1 MTAYT
6 IKCRAGT
13 TVLFDFERRVVKF
26 ERTGILNSTLG
37 IINVEI
43 PFEEITCFVLD
54 QASSRQPGSVSLIV
68 NNKSL
73 YVHDGQKFTDQNLA
87 EAFVNLK
94 EYTTF
99 ELIIGRFRAEICDVP
114 VHKKGQITVQKTKY
128 DVKILADGGA
138 SKASKEPRKVC
149 DKVHTKKQSSTI
161 DAIGKFLV
169 TRVNPI
175 FCVVVMIAAMVAAGV
190 IVEDIETAIFVI
202 AVVAVIGIAFMIFMA
217 VYSVK
222 VKKDID
228 ELNETVDKLVY
239 YPDSKNKGTL
249 YVKATDPVLAKAFS
263 IEAHMN
269 YTMGHEDAKL
279 HVGAVTVG
287 GVTTGGAY
295 VTEGY
300 NYVSGREKSGKYKLL
315 FRGESVALI
324 KLPAALYQRAKE
336 SPIADYLED
345 GCCIRVIQ
353 PVRSVLE
360 QEAILAEYKRTG
372 YVGNHPELYPTFEK
386 ATAILNW
393 LTTPT
398 NNE

>member
-13 TVLFDFERRVVKF
+13 TVIFDFEHRVVKF

-43 PFEEITCFVLD
+43 PFEEITGFILD

-68 NNKSL
+68 NDKSL

-87 EAFVNLK
+87 EAFVNLQ

-128 DVKILADGGA
+128 DVKTPADGGA
-138 SKASKEPRKVC
+138 STASKEHRKVC
-149 DKVHTKKQSSTI
+149 DKAHTKKQSSTI

-190 IVEDIETAIFVI
+190 MIEDIETAVFVI

-228 ELNETVDKLVY
+228 NLNEAIDKLVY
-239 YPDSKNKGTL
+239 YPDSKNKSTL

-269 YTMGHEDAKL
+269 YTMGH
-279 HVGAVTVG
+279 
-287 GVTTGGAY
+287 
-295 VTEGY
+295 
-300 NYVSGREKSGKYKLL
+300 
-315 FRGESVALI
+315 
-324 KLPAALYQRAKE
+324 
-336 SPIADYLED
+336 
-345 GCCIRVIQ
+345 
-353 PVRSVLE
+353 
-360 QEAILAEYKRTG
+360 
-372 YVGNHPELYPTFEK
+372 
-386 ATAILNW
+386 
-393 LTTPT
+393 
-398 NNE
+398 